1 MIVLD
6 LEWSQPYGG
15 GMEEI
20 LQIGAVRL
28 HHLGAPL
35 SGRFNVYIK
44 PAIQKKL
51 SPIAR
56 KLPDGRLSM
65 TEGVPFAEGY
75 EAFLTWCG
83 GETVFAGW
91 GGQDDGVLTK
101 NARLWKLPLL
111 EMPEYVDLQASF
123 NRTLGIG
130 TGRRLALEN
139 AVAYCGIP
147 EVFEY
152 HNALHDAMYAA
163 LVSGWIKPEAV
174 EEPKQEKACRVRGRS
189 RTTLEYPKQARQ
201 RTECCPAREDV
212 LNSRS
217 ARFVTCPICQR
228 RGTVSCWYPQGKE
241 LYYGTFCCEEHGR
254 FPVRMAVVQRK
265 DGQWQGRRTV
275 PQVTEQERSALRSA
289 LPSEAEKVNER
300 PPGSPGRALYML
312 FAWEKFL
319 RSALYLGIIIQNMYY
334 VLNPCGGSF
343 FASQRTFALDRPLM
357 AAGARSCI
365 PPRSG
370 RDRRWTRFW

>member
-1 MIVLD
+1 MIVLN

-28 HHLGAPL
+28 DHLGAPL

-174 EEPKQEKACRVRGRS
+174 EEPKQEKAHRVRGRS
-189 RTTLEYPKQARQ
+189 LTTLEYPKQARQ

-217 ARFVTCPICQR
+217 ARVVTCPICQR

-289 LPSEAEKVNER
+289 RRNEPVR
-300 PPGSPGRALYML
+300 
-312 FAWEKFL
+312 
-319 RSALYLGIIIQNMYY
+319 
-334 VLNPCGGSF
+334 C
-343 FASQRTFALDRPLM
+343 
-357 AAGARSCI
+357 
-365 PPRSG
+365 
-370 RDRRWTRFW
+370 RRKRKK

>member
-1 MIVLD
+1 M
-6 LEWSQPYGG
+6 
-15 GMEEI
+15 
-20 LQIGAVRL
+20 
-28 HHLGAPL
+28 
-35 SGRFNVYIK
+35 
-44 PAIQKKL
+44 
-51 SPIAR
+51 
-56 KLPDGRLSM
+56 
-65 TEGVPFAEGY
+65 
-75 EAFLTWCG
+75 
-83 GETVFAGW
+83 
-91 GGQDDGVLTK
+91 
-101 NARLWKLPLL
+101 
-111 EMPEYVDLQASF
+111 DLQASF

-174 EEPKQEKACRVRGRS
+174 EEPKQEKARRVRGRS
-189 RTTLEYPKQARQ
+189 LTTLEYPKQARQ

-217 ARFVTCPICQR
+217 ARLVTCPICQR

-289 LPSEAEKVNER
+289 RRNEPVR
-300 PPGSPGRALYML
+300 
-312 FAWEKFL
+312 
-319 RSALYLGIIIQNMYY
+319 
-334 VLNPCGGSF
+334 C
-343 FASQRTFALDRPLM
+343 
-357 AAGARSCI
+357 
-365 PPRSG
+365 
-370 RDRRWTRFW
+370 RRKRKK

>member
-1 MIVLD
+1 MGHIFTYLHRESVEDMIVLD

-28 HHLGAPL
+28 EKMGAPL
-35 SGRFNVYIK
+35 SGCFNVYIK
-44 PAIQKKL
+44 PAKQKRL

-56 KLPDGRLSM
+56 KLPDAKLSM

-75 EAFLTWCG
+75 TAFLAWCE

-91 GGQDDGVLTK
+91 GGQDDGVLEQ
-101 NARLWKLPLL
+101 NARLWGLPVL

-130 TGRRLALEN
+130 TGQRLALEH
-139 AVAYCGIP
+139 AAAYCGIP
-147 EVFEY
+147 QVFEY

-174 EEPKQEKACRVRGRS
+174 AGPPREHTRRVRGRGL
-189 RTTLEYPKQARQ
+189 TALTYPKQPRQ
-201 RTECCPAREDV
+201 RTECCEAREDV
-212 LNSRS
+212 LNSRT
-217 ARFVTCPICQR
+217 ARLVACPICQR
-228 RGTVSCWYPQGKE
+228 RGAVSCWYPQGKE
-241 LYYGTFCCEEHGR
+241 LYYGTFCCGEHGR

-275 PQVTEQERSALRSA
+275 PQVTEQEKAALRSA
-289 LPSEAEKVNER
+289 RRNEPVR
-300 PPGSPGRALYML
+300 
-312 FAWEKFL
+312 
-319 RSALYLGIIIQNMYY
+319 
-334 VLNPCGGSF
+334 C
-343 FASQRTFALDRPLM
+343 
-357 AAGARSCI
+357 
-365 PPRSG
+365 
-370 RDRRWTRFW
+370 RRKRKR